1 VQHGGG
7 HTAPPSAGVAYQ
19 PALDG
24 VRAVAVVLV
33 LLYHAGFGW
42 MSGGYVGVSV
52 FFTLSGFLITSLAL
66 AEHGRS
72 GRIDVGAFY
81 GRRLRRI
88 LPASLVCLAGVM
100 VAAWLRQFD
109 GITELRR
116 DLWAALAQVYN
127 WTLLA
132 HGDSYASEIAKAAGQ
147 RAPLDHYW
155 SLAIEEQFYWAWPL
169 ALLVLLRAGR
179 RSRLVLVGGLWAA
192 FVLAAV
198 IIAASAG
205 GAATYLATPAR
216 LPEILLGAVLA
227 VAVHSGM
234 PVPSGGRWAA
244 CACAVVLVCAVTW
257 PANGG
262 PAEAGWLPLF
272 AVASALLIAGLQ
284 RRSAVQLAL
293 SVAPLVWL
301 GRISYGVYLFHWPV
315 YTLVDERRF
324 PVDRALLFLLRLA
337 ITLAIASA
345 SYYLI
350 ELPVRR
356 RRVQWRRVA
365 AVAATACVVAAG
377 VVVIVPDRHGTYTS
391 VAAATRQAA
400 AIVPFRPGEATAL
413 GSRPVRVLVV
423 GDSTAVATGEGL
435 IEWAAEH
442 PDVMRV
448 TSRAAI
454 GCGVNP
460 IALPDD
466 RYEELCTKLLDG
478 HVPAVR
484 ALRPDVV
491 VAMVT
496 FRDMEDRQWSA
507 AEGMLTPT
515 DRRFRQHL
523 LDGYEWFTAM
533 MHAAGA
539 GTVLFVIPPTPDV
552 PAVGNIAP
560 MLDTDRIDA
569 YRRVVRALPLSF
581 TDGIAV
587 ADLASWYDAQPH
599 PPKRT
604 DGVHFSL
611 DGAVQVADQF
621 LVEEILNGARA

>member
-1 VQHGGG
+1 MAATEH
-7 HTAPPSAGVAYQ
+7 HRLRDVAYQ

-72 GRIDVGAFY
+72 GRLDVGAFY

-88 LPASLVCLAGVM
+88 VPASLVCLAGVM
-100 VAAWLRQFD
+100 VAARLRQFD

-179 RSRLVLVGGLWAA
+179 RSRLVLVGVLWAA

-227 VAVHSGM
+227 VAVHSGL

-244 CACAVVLVCAVTW
+244 GACAVVLVCAVTW
-257 PANGG
+257 PASGG

-324 PVDRALLFLLRLA
+324 PVDRAPLFLLRLA
-337 ITLAIASA
+337 ITLAIAAA

-350 ELPVRR
+350 ELPVRA

-365 AVAATACVVAAG
+365 AVAASG
-377 VVVIVPDRHGTYTS
+377 VRRRGRRRRHRPRPPRHLHLRRRGNPSGGGDRSVPHPRRPPS
-391 VAAATRQAA
+391 NRRRRAP
-400 AIVPFRPGEATAL
+400 VP
-413 GSRPVRVLVV
+413 
-423 GDSTAVATGEGL
+423 
-435 IEWAAEH
+435 AEIRARSPH
-442 PDVMRV
+442 PDGRDDVSTCSMA
-448 TSRAAI
+448 TS
-454 GCGVNP
+454 
-460 IALPDD
+460 
-466 RYEELCTKLLDG
+466 
-478 HVPAVR
+478 
-484 ALRPDVV
+484 
-491 VAMVT
+491 
-496 FRDMEDRQWSA
+496 
-507 AEGMLTPT
+507 
-515 DRRFRQHL
+515 
-523 LDGYEWFTAM
+523 
-533 MHAAGA
+533 
-539 GTVLFVIPPTPDV
+539 
-552 PAVGNIAP
+552 AVGSIAP
-560 MLDTDRIDA
+560 MLDARSHRDARITA
-569 YRRVVRALPLSF
+569 GVLRALPLSF

-587 ADLASWYDAQPH
+587 ADLASVVRRATAPAEAHRWRATSHSTAPSRS
-599 PPKRT
+599 PTSSWSP
-604 DGVHFSL
+604 
-611 DGAVQVADQF
+611 
-621 LVEEILNGARA
+621 EILGAAEGAIAAA